1 VEFLATLLDLVIHL
15 DQHLAEVVRDHGS
28 LIYVV
33 LFAIV
38 FAETGLVVMPF
49 LPGDS
54 MLFIAGSL
62 AAVAAPGDM
71 NVHIVVFTLVIA
83 AFSGNMVNYF
93 VGRYFGKR
101 LFVNPEARFFKP
113 QTLEKTHEF
122 YEKWGG
128 IAVIM
133 ARFAPFLRTFIPFVA
148 GMGEMGR
155 RKFTLYSAIGSVLW
169 VASLVYLG
177 YVFGNVPWIKKNIGI
192 LAIAIV
198 VLSLLPIVYGVAK
211 AHFDKKQASVK
222 S

>member
-1 VEFLATLLDLVIHL
+1 MEFLALLLDWVLHL
-15 DQHLAEVVRDHGS
+15 DKHLAAVVQMHGP

-62 AAVAAPGDM
+62 AAIAAPGDM
-71 NVHIVVFTLVIA
+71 NVHIVVITLIIA
-83 AFSGNMVNYF
+83 AFTGNMVNYF

-113 QTLEKTHEF
+113 QTLEKTHTF

-128 IAVIM
+128 VAVIM
-133 ARFAPFLRTFIPFVA
+133 ARFVPFLRTFIPFVA
-148 GMGEMGR
+148 GVGEMGR
-155 RKFTLYSAIGSVLW
+155 RKFTLYSAVGSVVW
-169 VASLVYLG
+169 VGSLVYLG
-177 YVFGNVPWIKKNIGI
+177 YVFGNVPWIKKNIG
-192 LAIAIV
+192 LMAIAIV
-198 VLSLLPIVYGVAK
+198 VISVLPVVIGVLRSRYKK
-211 AHFDKKQASVK
+211 AA
-222 S
+222 

>member
-1 VEFLATLLDLVIHL
+1 MEILATLLDWVLHL
-15 DQHLAEVVRDHGS
+15 DKHLAAVVQMHGP

-62 AAVAAPGDM
+62 AAIAAPGDM
-71 NVHIVVFTLVIA
+71 NVHIVVVTLIIA
-83 AFSGNMVNYF
+83 AFIGNMVNYV

-113 QTLEKTHEF
+113 QTLEKTHTF

-128 IAVIM
+128 VAVIM
-133 ARFAPFLRTFIPFVA
+133 ARFVPFLRTFIPFVA

-155 RKFTLYSAIGSVLW
+155 RKFTFYSAVGSVIW
-169 VASLVYLG
+169 VGSLVYLG
-177 YVFGNVPWIKKNIGI
+177 YVFGNVPWIKKNIG
-192 LAIAIV
+192 LMAIAIV
-198 VLSLLPIVYGVAK
+198 VISVLPVVVGVLRSRY
-211 AHFDKKQASVK
+211 KKTA
-222 S
+222 

>member
-1 VEFLATLLDLVIHL
+1 MEFLALLLDWVLHL
-15 DQHLAEVVRDHGS
+15 DKHLAAVVQMHGP

-62 AAVAAPGDM
+62 AAIAAPGDM
-71 NVHIVVFTLVIA
+71 NVHIVVITLIIA
-83 AFSGNMVNYF
+83 AFTGNMVNYF

-113 QTLEKTHEF
+113 QTLEKTHTF

-128 IAVIM
+128 VAVIM
-133 ARFAPFLRTFIPFVA
+133 ARFVPFLRTFIPFVA

-155 RKFTLYSAIGSVLW
+155 RKFTLYSAVGSVVW
-169 VASLVYLG
+169 VGSLVYLG
-177 YVFGNVPWIKKNIGI
+177 YVFGNVPWIKKNIG
-192 LAIAIV
+192 LMAIAIV
-198 VLSLLPIVYGVAK
+198 IISVLPVVIGVLRSRYKK
-211 AHFDKKQASVK
+211 AA
-222 S
+222 

>member
-1 VEFLATLLDLVIHL
+1 VEFLATLLDLIIHL
-15 DQHLAEVVRDHGS
+15 DLHLAEVVRDHGS

-38 FAETGLVVMPF
+38 FAETGLVIMPF

-54 MLFIAGSL
+54 MLFIVGSL

-71 NVHIVVFTLVIA
+71 NVHIVVFTLIIA

-93 VGRYFGKR
+93 IGRYLGKH
-101 LFVNPEARFFKP
+101 LFVNPKARFFKP

-155 RKFTLYSAIGSVLW
+155 RKFTLYSAIGGVFW
-169 VASLVYLG
+169 VTSLVYLG

-198 VLSLLPIVYGVAK
+198 VLSLLPIVYGVTK

>member
-1 VEFLATLLDLVIHL
+1 MEILATLLDWVLHL
-15 DQHLAEVVRDHGS
+15 DKHLAAVVQMHGP

-62 AAVAAPGDM
+62 AAIAAPGDM
-71 NVHIVVFTLVIA
+71 NVHIVVITLIIA
-83 AFSGNMVNYF
+83 AFIGNMVNYV

-113 QTLEKTHEF
+113 QTLEKTHTF

-128 IAVIM
+128 VAVIM
-133 ARFAPFLRTFIPFVA
+133 ARFVPFLRTFIPFVA

-155 RKFTLYSAIGSVLW
+155 RKFTFYSAVGSVIW
-169 VASLVYLG
+169 VGSLVYLG
-177 YVFGNVPWIKKNIGI
+177 YVFGNVPWIKKNIG
-192 LAIAIV
+192 LMAIAIV
-198 VLSLLPIVYGVAK
+198 VISVLPVVVGVLRSRY
-211 AHFDKKQASVK
+211 KKTA
-222 S
+222 

>member
-1 VEFLATLLDLVIHL
+1 MELLTTLLDFILRL
-15 DQHLAEVVRDHGS
+15 DVHLAAIVRDHGA

-71 NVHIVVFTLVIA
+71 NVHIVVATLIVA
-83 AFSGNMVNYF
+83 AFTGNLVNYF

-101 LFVNPEARFFKP
+101 LFVDPKARFFKP

-155 RKFTLYSAIGSVLW
+155 RKFTLYSAIGSVAW

-198 VLSLLPIVYGVAK
+198 VLSLTPILYAMAK
-211 AHFDKKQASVK
+211 SYFK
-222 S
+222 SRRRSAR

>member
-1 VEFLATLLDLVIHL
+1 VEILATLLDWVLHL
-15 DQHLAEVVRDHGS
+15 DKHLAAIVQMHGP

-62 AAVAAPGDM
+62 AAIAAPGDM
-71 NVHIVVFTLVIA
+71 NVHIVVITLIIA
-83 AFSGNMVNYF
+83 AFTGNMVNYF

-113 QTLEKTHEF
+113 QTLEKTHAF

-128 IAVIM
+128 VAVIM
-133 ARFAPFLRTFIPFVA
+133 ARFVPFLRTFIPFVA

-155 RKFTLYSAIGSVLW
+155 RKFTLYSTVGSVAW
-169 VASLVYLG
+169 VGSLVYLG
-177 YVFGNVPWIKKNIGI
+177 YVFGNVPWIKKNIGL

-198 VLSLLPIVYGVAK
+198 FISVLPVVIGVLRSRY
-211 AHFDKKQASVK
+211 KKTA
-222 S
+222 

>member
-1 VEFLATLLDLVIHL
+1 MEFLTGILDLIIHL
-15 DQHLAEVVRDHGS
+15 DKHLAAIVAQHGS

-71 NVHIVVFTLVIA
+71 NVHIVVFTLIIA
-83 AFSGNMVNYF
+83 AFTGNMVNYF

-101 LFVNPEARFFKP
+101 LFVDPKARFFKP

-155 RKFTLYSAIGSVLW
+155 RKFTLYSAVGSVAW

-177 YVFGNVPWIKKNIGI
+177 YLFGNVPWIKKNIGI

-198 VLSLLPIVYGVAK
+198 FISLLPILYAVVK
-211 AHFDKKQASVK
+211 AHFDKKQAA
-222 S
+222 